1 MNLHDAAEE
10 ALQKLVHTMQS
21 DSVDALP
28 AAKEIIELYNRDRSQ
43 QFYEKC
49 ERARLRGIPI
59 EQVGPEKH
67 DLDVKKQRLISLTNS
82 QRALQK
88 HIDTNQRKFAAR
100 QTEIDELS
108 RVIDELEEQ
117 P

>member
-67 DLDVKKQRLISLTNS
+67 DLDSLTNS